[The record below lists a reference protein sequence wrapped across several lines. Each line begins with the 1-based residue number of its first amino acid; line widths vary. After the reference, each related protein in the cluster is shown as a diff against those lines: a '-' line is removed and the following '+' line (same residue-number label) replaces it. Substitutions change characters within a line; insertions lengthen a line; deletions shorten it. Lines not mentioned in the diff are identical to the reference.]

1 MRAILITTLLTLS
14 AATGFAQDPAEEGV
28 IQLAPTVV
36 TGTPQRPGAFY
47 VLSRTRA
54 DVSAD
59 ELRTSFVRRV
69 VQSAQRA
76 PLSE

>member
-1 MRAILITTLLTLS
+1 MRAILITTVLTLS
-14 AATGFAQDPAEEGV
+14 AATGYAQEPAAEGV
-28 IQLAPTVV
+28 IELAPTVV

-47 VLSRTRA
+47 VLSRTRSE
-54 DVSAD
+54 VSAD

-69 VQSAQRA
+69 VQSARRA

>member
-14 AATGFAQDPAEEGV
+14 AATGFAQEPADGV
-28 IQLAPTVV
+28 IELAPTVV

-47 VLSRTRA
+47 VLSRTRS
-54 DVSAD
+54 DVNAD

-69 VQSAQRA
+69 VQSARRA